1 MIEKEYLDNYE
12 KRMNNY
18 EYEIKKINKNLNIE
32 HNRVTSDTVQG
43 SSKRFPYVKRNIGIS
58 GYNSKRMN
66 QLKNR
71 LKIYEKKKNKLK
83 RELQYKIDNLED
95 RQIADIIEKKYI
107 EKNDWKQIAS
117 KIGYADESGPR
128 LSLKRY
134 FIKK

>member
-58 GYNSKRMN
+58 G
-66 QLKNR
+66 
-71 LKIYEKKKNKLK
+71 
-83 RELQYKIDNLED
+83 
-95 RQIADIIEKKYI
+95 
-107 EKNDWKQIAS
+107 
-117 KIGYADESGPR
+117 
-128 LSLKRY
+128 
-134 FIKK
+134 